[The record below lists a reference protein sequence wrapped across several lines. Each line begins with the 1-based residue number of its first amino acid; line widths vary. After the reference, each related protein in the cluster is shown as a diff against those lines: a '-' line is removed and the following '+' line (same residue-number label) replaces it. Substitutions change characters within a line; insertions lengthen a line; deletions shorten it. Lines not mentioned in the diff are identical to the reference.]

1 MLSLAFTLILSLGAL
16 LVSAD
21 LVIRGSI
28 ALALK
33 LRVPPLAI
41 GLTVVAFGTS
51 APELVVSVQAAL
63 NNKTDIALG
72 NVVGSNIANV
82 LLVLGLPAMFYPITA
97 DQPTI
102 RRNTLFMI
110 GVTALFVWWC
120 HQGALVFWQGA
131 VFVFLALAFVAY
143 AGFSVANGKVG
154 DPLIDEFA
162 ELDGMGGMPKSR
174 SMIFISLLIG
184 LIGLPLASNFLIDG
198 AQEVARVVGVPD
210 SIVALSLI
218 AFGTSLPELATA
230 IAAAI
235 HRHSAVALGNI
246 IGSNFFNISAV
257 MGVSAM
263 IADIP
268 VPTIF
273 LSVDLW
279 IMTAASL
286 AIVPFAFTK
295 GKVGRFWG
303 LLFFMCYLFFII
315 ANFTLTR
322 APLSVIR

>member
-1 MLSLAFTLILSLGAL
+1 MLSLTLTLILSLGVL

-33 LRVPPLAI
+33 MRVPPLAI

-51 APELVVSVQAAL
+51 APELVVSAQAVI
-63 NNKTDIALG
+63 NNLPGIALG

-110 GVTALFVWWC
+110 GITALFVWWC
-120 HQGALVFWQGA
+120 NQGTLVFWQGV
-131 VFVFLALAFVAY
+131 VFVALGLAFVAY
-143 AGFSVANGKVG
+143 AGLSVSNGRKG

-162 ELDGMGGMPKSR
+162 EIDGMGGMPKSR
-174 SMIFISLLIG
+174 GMIAVSLIIG
-184 LIGLPLASNFLIDG
+184 LAGLPAASYFLIES
-198 AQEVARVVGVPD
+198 AQEVARLVGVPD
-210 SIVALSLI
+210 SVIALSLI

-230 IAAAI
+230 IAAAV

-257 MGVSAM
+257 MGISAM

-286 AIVPFAFTK
+286 AIVPFAFTRSQ
-295 GKVGRFWG
+295 VGRIWG
-303 LLFFMCYLFFII
+303 FLFFASYVFFIL

-322 APLSVIR
+322 AP